1 MSRLRTLLAALL
13 AVTLLSG
20 CSGGED
26 SGAPLPD
33 GQALLRESAAA
44 MKDVT
49 SVGFALT
56 TEGEP
61 AGLPVKAMSGQL
73 LRSGDAQGDVTAVQL
88 GMTIEAK
95 FVLVG
100 PDLYF
105 NLMGGYQK
113 TDKSM
118 ITSILDPSALLDP
131 ERGIP
136 LMLSQA
142 TGAKSEARED
152 GAVRISASLPGTAV
166 AGLGIKT
173 DQTLQGTV
181 WVNEDDKRLTRVLM
195 NLEGGSANLALS
207 EFNANPTIQAPKQ

>member
-13 AVTLLSG
+13 AVALISG
-20 CSGGED
+20 CSSEEKADG
-26 SGAPLPD
+26 PLPD

-49 SVGFALT
+49 SVGFVLT
-56 TEGEP
+56 TEGQP
-61 AGLPVKAMSGQL
+61 AGLPVKAMNGQL
-73 LRSGDAQGDVTAVQL
+73 LRNGDAQGDVTAVQAGL
-88 GMTIEAK
+88 TIEAK

-118 ITSILDPSALLDP
+118 ITSILDPSAILDP

-136 LMLSQA
+136 LLLEQA
-142 TGAKSEARED
+142 AGAKAEGRED
-152 GAVRISASLPGTAV
+152 GLVRVSASLPGSAV
-166 AGLGIKT
+166 AGLGIET
-173 DQTLQGTV
+173 DQTLGGTV
-181 WVNEDDKRLTRVLM
+181 WIREDDKRLARVRMDLD
-195 NLEGGSANLALS
+195 GGSATLS
-207 EFNANPTIQAPKQ
+207 LDDFNANPTIEAPKQ

>member
-1 MSRLRTLLAALL
+1 MSRLRTLLATLL
-13 AVTLLSG
+13 AVALMSG
-20 CSGGED
+20 CSSEEGS
-26 SGAPLPD
+26 SGPLPD

-44 MKDVT
+44 MKEVT
-49 SVGFALT
+49 SVGFVLA

-61 AGLPVKAMSGQL
+61 AGLPVKAMNGQL
-73 LRSGDAQGDVTAVQL
+73 LRNGDAQGDVTAVQAGL
-88 GMTIEAK
+88 TIEAK

-118 ITSILDPSALLDP
+118 ITSILDPSAILDP

-136 LMLSQA
+136 LMLEQA

-152 GAVRISASLPGTAV
+152 GLVRVSASLPGGAV

-173 DQTLQGTV
+173 SQTLNGVV
-181 WVNEDDKRLTRVLM
+181 WIREDDKRLAKVRMDLD
-195 NLEGGSANLALS
+195 GGAATLS
-207 EFNANPTIQAPKQ
+207 LDDFNANPAIEAPKQ

>member
-13 AVTLLSG
+13 TVALMSG
-20 CSGGED
+20 CSSEED
-26 SGAPLPD
+26 SGGPLPD

-61 AGLPVKAMSGQL
+61 AGLPVKAMNGEL
-73 LRSGDAQGDVTAVQL
+73 LRNGDAQGDVTAVQMGL
-88 GMTIEAK
+88 TIEAK

-105 NLMGGYQK
+105 NLAGGYQK
-113 TDKSM
+113 TGKSM
-118 ITSILDPSALLDP
+118 ITSILDPSAILDP

-142 TGAKSEARED
+142 TGAKTEARED
-152 GAVRISASLPGTAV
+152 GTVRIAASLPGTAV
-166 AGLGIKT
+166 AGLGVKT
-173 DQTLQGTV
+173 AQTLQGTV
-181 WVNEDDKRLTRVLM
+181 WINEDDKRLTKVLM
-195 NLEGGSANLALS
+195 NLEGGSATLTLAD
-207 EFNANPTIQAPKQ
+207 FNANPAIEAPKQ